1 MKRTPLFTGAA
12 FGAVAL
18 LALGT
23 GLARADAGEAGEIA
37 AVASARITPT
47 HAIAIAEG
55 RSHGRAF
62 GMGLEVAK
70 SGTWY
75 EVQLNVKG
83 KPMLAR
89 VAPDSGRFLGIAPA
103 RGEDADGL
111 HSLDGHPL
119 TLAGAITAAERHA
132 GGRALEAG
140 PYGKGP
146 GAHYDVDVVKAG
158 AVSHWSVNADT
169 GAVTPAPASEQD

>member
-1 MKRTPLFTGAA
+1 MKRTPLFTGAMS
-12 FGAVAL
+12 GALAL

-23 GLARADAGEAGEIA
+23 GQARGAAGEAGEIA
-37 AVASARITPT
+37 AITAARITPT
-47 HAIAIAEG
+47 RAIAIAEG
-55 RSHGRAF
+55 RTHGRAF
-62 GMGLEVAK
+62 GMGLEVAP

-75 EVQLNVKG
+75 EVQLNVGG

-89 VAPDSGRFLGIAPA
+89 VAPESGRFLGIAAA

-111 HSLDGHPL
+111 HSLDGRPL

-140 PYGKGP
+140 PYGKGRD
-146 GAHYDVDVVKAG
+146 AHYDVDVVKAG
-158 AVSHWSVNADT
+158 AVSHWSVNAHT

>member
-1 MKRTPLFTGAA
+1 MKRNPLLSGATFA
-12 FGAVAL
+12 TLAL

-37 AVASARITPT
+37 AVATAKITPT

-55 RSHGRAF
+55 HSHGRAF
-62 GMGLEVAK
+62 GMGLEVARN
-70 SGTWY
+70 GTWY
-75 EVQLNVKG
+75 EVQLDVKG

-89 VAPDSGRFLGIAPA
+89 VAPDSGRFLGIAAA
-103 RGEDADGL
+103 RGEDAAGL
-111 HSLDGHPL
+111 HSLDGRPL

-146 GAHYDVDVVKAG
+146 GAHYDVDVVRAG